1 MAEINWEERA
11 KKYRLENKRLNKKVK
26 EVTTSR
32 DGWKKKATDRKEE
45 IEEYKRKISIVKK
58 NINQITSL

>member
-1 MAEINWEERA
+1 MAKINWEERA
-11 KKYRLENKRLNKKVK
+11 KKYRLENKRLHKKVK

-32 DGWKKKATDRKEE
+32 EGWKKKAIDRKEE
-45 IEEYKRKISIVKK
+45 VEDYKRKISIIKK